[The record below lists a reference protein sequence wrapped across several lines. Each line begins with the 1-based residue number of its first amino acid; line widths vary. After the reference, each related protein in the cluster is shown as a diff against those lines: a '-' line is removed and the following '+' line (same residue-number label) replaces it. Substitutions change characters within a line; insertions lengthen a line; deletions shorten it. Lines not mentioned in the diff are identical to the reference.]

1 MPRTIL
7 LAALLCAMVPAVTLA
22 QSAAPPALAA
32 ETLAVR
38 PGEYVLD
45 PEHARVTWSVNH
57 LGFSAYTGVLVG
69 AKGHLSLNPHD
80 PARSTVAVRIRTGS
94 GGTFDPALDAQLR
107 GSGFLDATH
116 FPEAQFRSTR
126 IVVTGPREARIEGD
140 LTLRGYTK
148 PLVLMAT
155 FNRAGTDPVDGR
167 YRIGF
172 DASARMA
179 RTDWGVNA
187 FVPFVGVDVTLAIEA
202 EFVAQR

>member
-1 MPRTIL
+1 MPRTLL
-7 LAALLCAMVPAVTLA
+7 LAVLLSVASPALALA
-22 QSAAPPALAA
+22 QSPAPPALAA
-32 ETLAVR
+32 EALAVR

-45 PEHARVTWSVNH
+45 PDHARVTWSVNH
-57 LGFSAYTGVLVG
+57 LGYSVYSGLLLG
-69 AKGHLSLNPHD
+69 AEGHLSLDPHD
-80 PARSTVAVRIRTGS
+80 PARSTVAVHLRTGS
-94 GGTFDPALDAQLR
+94 GGTFDPALDRQLR
-107 GSGFLDATH
+107 GSGFLDAMR
-116 FPEAQFRSTR
+116 FPEAQFRSVR

-140 LTLRGYTK
+140 LTLRGFTK

-155 FNRAGTDPVDGR
+155 FNRAATDPVDGH

-179 RTDWGVNA
+179 RTDWGVDA